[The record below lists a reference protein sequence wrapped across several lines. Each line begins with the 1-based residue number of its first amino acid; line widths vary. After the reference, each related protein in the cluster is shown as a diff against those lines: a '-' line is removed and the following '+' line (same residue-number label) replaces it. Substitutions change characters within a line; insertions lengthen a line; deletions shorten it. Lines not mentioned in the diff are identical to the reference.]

1 MHRHRPIHIR
11 AMWHGRTEAR
21 DIEHGMGHAPW
32 PPCPLAIA
40 MRCPPRSPRFDR
52 YIGLSPR
59 KSQRHAQ
66 NGKIPRA
73 AGRAARAVDRTS
85 SRRRATPRGVFR
97 RRGDV
102 RNTRRARARAPSGGR
117 RAARRPATARPRAGA
132 RSLERVGSIG
142 PYTSTSGP
150 TRRHDLWRHNG
161 DTPITVTVAPTAHDA
176 KAQRAKTDRPRTE
189 SR

>member
-1 MHRHRPIHIR
+1 MHRPIHIAC
-11 AMWHGRTEAR
+11 AMWHGGTRHRTW
-21 DIEHGMGHAPW
+21 HGPCAMAALPLGHRHV
-32 PPCPLAIA
+32 
-40 MRCPPRSPRFDR
+40 RCPPRSPRT

-66 NGKIPRA
+66 YGKIPRA

-97 RRGDV
+97 RR
-102 RNTRRARARAPSGGR
+102 AR
-117 RAARRPATARPRAGA
+117 GA

-150 TRRHDLWRHNG
+150 TRRHDVWRHNG

-189 SR
+189 SRGVPFHMRRTRHSRG